1 MTDRELLKMAAK
13 AAGYKPDGSFGTG
26 LLVVINAGLTT
37 QKAFPFDPLT
47 DDGDALRLAGRL
59 RFGIKDFS
67 PHDDEPDAT
76 PDNTP
81 PVGMIE
87 IWRESD
93 DDPLYVEWY
102 KAGFDRYAA
111 TRRAITNAAALIGK
125 DMP

>member
-1 MTDRELLKMAAK
+1 MSDREMLELAAK
-13 AAGYKPDGSFGTG
+13 AANLQTWTNEDGGLYLPDPMRRW
-26 LLVVINAGLTT
+26 N
-37 QKAFPFDPLT
+37 PLT
-47 DDGDALRLAGRL
+47 DDGDALRLAVRL

-81 PVGMIE
+81 SVGMIE
-87 IWRESD
+87 IWRESDD

-102 KAGFDRYAA
+102 KAGFNRYAA

>member
-1 MTDRELLKMAAK
+1 MTGLEQLKLAAK
-13 AAGYKPDGSFGTG
+13 AGGVEVTERDGVLFVRQSM
-26 LLVVINAGLTT
+26 VHEREWNSRA
-37 QKAFPFDPLT
+37 
-47 DDGDALRLAGRL
+47 DDGDALRLAVRL
-59 RFGIKDFS
+59 RFGIKDFA